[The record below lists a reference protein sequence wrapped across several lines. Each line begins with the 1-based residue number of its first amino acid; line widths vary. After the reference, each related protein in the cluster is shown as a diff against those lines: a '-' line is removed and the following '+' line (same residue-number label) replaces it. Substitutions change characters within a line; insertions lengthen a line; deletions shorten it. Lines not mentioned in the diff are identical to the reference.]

1 MNLFLG
7 ELALV
12 LTTHPMRLT
21 GFRATTRGSPASFWE
36 AIANVG
42 EVQTSLPL
50 QTVVSGSGHRAQRS
64 HIFPPQPWV
73 KAPTHPAITTP
84 LVNGVFPRVHTI
96 LEMEVPRQ
104 RARIAVWTPS
114 CNTAVLEQ
122 GGALTLPKSQHYHQ
136 TTLLPAPGGRGSEWY
151 FLVFAIKSKHH
162 VLVKNKMVSMFRI
175 LPSTWHLRLSIKLC
189 SDSQASD
196 LPFVSNYSFERLHW
210 NQIHASVAFLKVQCL
225 LKEFITYFYWNNT
238 ECSQ

>member
-1 MNLFLG
+1 MYVNKDSEATFWESCLWFWPHTQWG
-7 ELALV
+7 S
-12 LTTHPMRLT
+12 LTSGQQHREAQRLS
-21 GFRATTRGSPASFWE
+21 GE

-50 QTVVSGSGHRAQRS
+50 QTTVSGSGHRAQRS

-73 KAPTHPAITTP
+73 KTPTHPAITPP

-96 LEMEVPRQ
+96 LEVEVPRQ
-104 RARIAVWTPS
+104 RARIAVWTPP

-162 VLVKNKMVSMFRI
+162 VLVKNKMISMFRI
-175 LPSTWHLRLSIKLC
+175 LPSTWHLRLSIKCFAAIARLQTC
-189 SDSQASD
+189 HLFLITALNDSIEIKYKQ
-196 LPFVSNYSFERLHW
+196 V
-210 NQIHASVAFLKVQCL
+210 
-225 LKEFITYFYWNNT
+225 
-238 ECSQ
+238 